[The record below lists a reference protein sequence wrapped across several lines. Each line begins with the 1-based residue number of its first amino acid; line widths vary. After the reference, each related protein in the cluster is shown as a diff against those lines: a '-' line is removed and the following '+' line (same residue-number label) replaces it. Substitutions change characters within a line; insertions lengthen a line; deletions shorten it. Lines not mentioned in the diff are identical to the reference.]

1 MTSETPDVHAL
12 SGAYALDALTPDE
25 AAAFEQHLESCEPC
39 RTEVRSLRE
48 ASGALAEVVPESPP
62 ERLRGSVL
70 AAIGEVRPLPPLG
83 EPAAVTPAPAPVPSS
98 AAESAEGAEVVALP
112 TPARRRTP
120 RWLAAAAAVLALL
133 AGAAT
138 FRAVQLDRELQSVVA
153 AGDDVTRVLTAPD
166 AATAS
171 ARASTGGRAAVVS
184 SSSLG
189 EAVLVTEGLPP
200 APAGSTYQ
208 IWYLHGAGAPTSAG
222 FVPPGQRS
230 AVALQGDLTGATGV
244 GVTVEPSGGSA
255 APTTTP
261 ILAVEV

>member
-48 ASGALAEVVPESPP
+48 ATGALADVVSETPP

-70 AAIGEVRPLPPLG
+70 AAIGEVRPLPPVG
-83 EPAAVTPAPAPVPSS
+83 EPTPAPTVRSDPD
-98 AAESAEGAEVVALP
+98 GAEVVALP
-112 TPARRRTP
+112 DRARRRAP
-120 RWLAAAAAVLALL
+120 RWLVAAAAALALL

-166 AATAS
+166 ATTGA
-171 ARASTGGRAAVVS
+171 ARSSTGGRAAVVA

-189 EAVLVTEGLPP
+189 EAVLVTDGLPP

-208 IWYLHGAGAPTSAG
+208 IWYLHGTGTPTSAG
-222 FVPPGQRS
+222 FVPAGERS
-230 AVALQGDLTGATGV
+230 AVALQGDLTGATGI
-244 GVTVEPSGGSA
+244 GVTVEPAGGSA

-261 ILAVEV
+261 IFAVEV